1 MVRNIPAGTKT
12 ESWTV
17 IREKYDMADT
27 GQEETIHGRV
37 GLLLVLTQGL
47 MYSG

>member
-12 ESWTV
+12 GSWTV
-17 IREKYDMADT
+17 MREKHDMADT
-27 GQEETIHGRV
+27 GQETTHGRV
-37 GLLLVLTQGL
+37 GLFLVLTQGL

>member
-12 ESWTV
+12 GSWTV
-17 IREKYDMADT
+17 MREKYDMADT
-27 GQEETIHGRV
+27 GQETIHGRV
-37 GLLLVLTQGL
+37 SLLLVLTQDL